1 MPMDSRGKARCRP
14 VKGAH
19 RRIAAPPVRSRTSRR
34 PDARTRKAGRAAD
47 LRWLETSQ
55 DNNAPAPAKPTRYGM
70 AARTACRGRIGLRSS
85 YPIRNKTRWPAN
97 SGVRL
102 RRLGNSALLLIA
114 SAASATL
121 KGGGGLANRPIRRM
135 RRGGVADCGSLVF
148 IEVQRSVLRG
158 VYAETDPLDPDG
170 PHTGHRLGLQ
180 SHLPAGPGCCQPL
193 IRSRT
198 QQTR

>member
-1 MPMDSRGKARCRP
+1 MCLTRLDNPGRSWSRGDKLADEQPRDSRQMSASASLVAMVQSGGKPGR
-14 VKGAH
+14 
-19 RRIAAPPVRSRTSRR
+19 
-34 PDARTRKAGRAAD
+34 RAANGSACG
-47 LRWLETSQ
+47 RNTPSETRR
-55 DNNAPAPAKPTRYGM
+55 A
-70 AARTACRGRIGLRSS
+70 
-85 YPIRNKTRWPAN
+85 WPAN

-170 PHTGHRLGLQ
+170 PHTGHRLGCNPTF
-180 SHLPAGPGCCQPL
+180 LPDLGAAKH
-193 IRSRT
+193 
-198 QQTR
+198 